1 MVSKKK
7 AFFLDLISIVD
18 IYTYAANDDA
28 KNGKLEVSGPKWGLS
43 TFQSLF
49 KVNTWLKN
57 EAGNCFIVLLSFCH
71 THKIY
76 ILNLKKDEAREPK
89 EANKACFR
97 TTFKIMLSN

>member
-18 IYTYAANDDA
+18 IYTYTANDDA

-57 EAGNCFIVLLSFCH
+57 EARNCFIVSLSFCH

-76 ILNLKKDEAREPK
+76 VVVNFLSQ
-89 EANKACFR
+89 
-97 TTFKIMLSN
+97 IMFIFLLF

>member
-18 IYTYAANDDA
+18 VYTYTANDDA

-57 EAGNCFIVLLSFCH
+57 EAGNCFVI
-71 THKIY
+71 
-76 ILNLKKDEAREPK
+76 ILPYTQNIHIKFKKRWGKGAQG
-89 EANKACFR
+89 
-97 TTFKIMLSN
+97 SQ

>member
-18 IYTYAANDDA
+18 VYTYTANDDA

-57 EAGNCFIVLLSFCH
+57 EAGNCFVI
-71 THKIY
+71 
-76 ILNLKKDEAREPK
+76 ILPYKQNIHIKFKKRWGKGAQG
-89 EANKACFR
+89 
-97 TTFKIMLSN
+97 SQ